1 MKQNP
6 LYGRISESGVI
17 VAEMNIKRAAAHKV
31 NAMTKHALELAQDK
45 DKEAVMETH
54 FGQSLLAFSK
64 AGDKFEEAGGFIWT
78 WKRIFSGEAFREE
91 GLWLSARL
99 LASNMAQFLVTIFVL
114 IAGIQLCKRV
124 SEQYDIEAAK
134 RQAGEYLDLLFNRSV
149 PPELVEGLAANY
161 SLLLADYLGNIGY
174 NEICA
179 ARNFTDISQAGC
191 ELVGSY
197 FQCDPDT
204 NNDYICTLL
213 DYANESNTVGLLALG
228 LLNASGF
235 DADYLVEVSQDALVA
250 AAEASV
256 DSIYP
261 SEKYMVTVPCVIG
274 CVVAF
279 ITAVS
284 LAVTY
289 IPSVTSTTLKL
300 RSGVISTLKDR
311 DFNRYRF
318 ATDQITILT
327 GSMFWGCL
335 FASFLVGSV
344 VGSIVFLFLWQVS
357 DEECQW
363 RHSRWSAYNS
373 LHFID

>member
-1 MKQNP
+1 
-6 LYGRISESGVI
+6 
-17 VAEMNIKRAAAHKV
+17 
-31 NAMTKHALELAQDK
+31 MTKHALELAQDK

-124 SEQYDIEAAK
+124 GEQYDIEAAK

-228 LLNASGF
+228 LLNGSGF

-357 DEECQW
+357 EEECQW
-363 RHSRWSAYNS
+363 RHSRW
-373 LHFID
+373 